1 MITLQNKSIEILPS
15 SRSRKFKSV
24 EELQLESFDDFV
36 EAEVDKAEIEKEII
50 AARLKGAPVLTL
62 ARQYEVE
69 PLEIFELEEAYWSKV
84 DKPSPHAMFLKQ
96 LTRLEEM
103 IDALWDS
110 AKLTGNPKV
119 VEQVISAINSISDI
133 AGLKKTRIEAE
144 IRVIEEREVVLVQS
158 FVEAVLA
165 NFLELLAKE
174 VPEVRPVVEKNY
186 LDWLVQATK
195 DPTQV
200 ISSETAKIEM

>member
-1 MITLQNKSIEILPS
+1 MINLQKKSIEILPS
-15 SRSRKFKSV
+15 SRSKKFKSV
-24 EELQLESFDDFV
+24 EELQLESFDDF
-36 EAEVDKAEIEKEII
+36 EEEPLDRKELEKEII
-50 AARLKGAPVLTL
+50 AARLKGTPVLSL
-62 ARQYEVE
+62 ARQYEIE
-69 PLEIFELEEAYWSKV
+69 PLEIFELEEEYWAKV

-119 VEQVISAINSISDI
+119 VEQVISAINSISEI

-144 IRVIEEREVVLVQS
+144 IRVIEEREIVLVQS

-174 VPEVRPVVEKNY
+174 VPEIRPAVEKNY

-195 DPTQV
+195 DPTRV
-200 ISSETAKIEM
+200 ISSETATIEM